1 MLLSQALDTVH
12 KFTPQEFAALSDLL
26 SPELIDECLADTGV
40 VTLRKR
46 RLSMEMM
53 VWAVTGMALFR
64 SHSMNQLVSH
74 LDILL
79 PGKRPFVAPS
89 AVVQARQRLGE
100 DVIRLMFEK
109 TQRLWFE
116 KTPVSHW
123 NGLTLMAVDGT
134 VWRTPDTP
142 ENDAA
147 FGRTANIN
155 ARSEWPQVRMVC
167 QMEVTSHLLTGAAFA
182 SVSEGGE
189 TDLAAKLIAQTPD
202 HSLTLLD
209 KGFYALGLLHAWQT
223 AGSERHWLIP
233 LRKGAQYRVT
243 RKLGS
248 GQELVEL
255 RLSPQARK
263 KWPEAPETLTARL
276 VSKEVRG
283 KTVQILTSMCEP
295 LRYPKADIVDLYGHR
310 WEIEHGFREMKQ
322 HLLNNELTLRSKKPE
337 LVRQELWGVVLA
349 YNLLRFMMA
358 QMAYSLKGVEPY
370 QMSFKQSALYLRSQ
384 LSILPGVAPG
394 RLPRIME
401 EILNMASGL
410 VLPGRRERHY
420 PRAVKKRPQRYA
432 LRPPSKLN

>member
-182 SVSEGGE
+182 SVSECGE

-223 AGSERHWLIP
+223 AGTERHWLIP

-243 RKLGS
+243 RKQGT

-283 KTVQILTSMCEP
+283 KTVQILTSMCDP

-394 RLPRIME
+394 KLPRIME
-401 EILNMASGL
+401 EILDMASGL

>member
-1 MLLSQALDTVH
+1 MFLNQALDIVH
-12 KFTPQEFAALSDLL
+12 KFTPQEFTALSDLL

-53 VWAVTGMALFR
+53 VWPVTGMALFR
-64 SHSMNQLVSH
+64 SHSMTQLVSH

-100 DVIRLMFEK
+100 DVIRLMSEK

-116 KTPVSHW
+116 KTPLSHW

-134 VWRTPDTP
+134 IWRTPDTP

-147 FGRTANIN
+147 FGRTANLTK
-155 ARSEWPQVRMVC
+155 RSEWPQVRMVC
-167 QMEVTSHLLTGAAFA
+167 QMEVTSHLLSAVAFA
-182 SVSEGGE
+182 SVSESGE
-189 TDLAAKLIAQTPD
+189 ADLAAQLVAKTPD
-202 HSLTLLD
+202 HSLTLFD
-209 KGFYALGLLHAWQT
+209 KGFYALGLLHYWQST
-223 AGSERHWLIP
+223 GSERHWMLP
-233 LRKGAQYRVT
+233 LRKGTQYQVV
-243 RKLGS
+243 RKMGA

-255 RLSPQARK
+255 RLSPQAKK
-263 KWPEAPETLTARL
+263 KWVGAPETLMARL
-276 VSKEVRG
+276 ISKEVKG
-283 KTVQILTSMCEP
+283 KTVQILTSMCDP
-295 LRYPKADIVDLYGHR
+295 LRYPKADIVELYSHR

-322 HLLNNELTLRSKKPE
+322 HLLNNELTLRSKKPA
-337 LVRQELWGVVLA
+337 LIRQELWGVVLA

-358 QMAYSLKGVEPY
+358 QMAYSLKGIEPY

-394 RLPRIME
+394 KLPRIMG
-401 EILNMASGL
+401 EILDMASSFI
-410 VLPGRRERHY
+410 LPDRRERHY
-420 PRAVKKRPQRYA
+420 PRAVKKRPQRYP
-432 LRPPSKLN
+432 LRPHSKA

>member
-26 SPELIDECLADTGV
+26 SPELIDQCLADTGV

-100 DVIRLMFEK
+100 DVVRLMFEK
-109 TQRLWFE
+109 TQQLWFG
-116 KTPVSHW
+116 KLPLSHW

-134 VWRTPDTP
+134 LWRMPDTP
-142 ENDAA
+142 ENDSA
-147 FGRTANIN
+147 FGRTANAN
-155 ARSEWPQVRMVC
+155 TCSEWPQVRMVC
-167 QMEVTSHLLTGAAFA
+167 QMEVTSHLLSAVAFA
-182 SVSEGGE
+182 SVSDSGE
-189 TDLAAKLIAQTPD
+189 TDLAAQLVAKTPD
-202 HSLTLLD
+202 HSLTIMD
-209 KGFYALGLLHAWQT
+209 KGFYALGLLHLWQST
-223 AGSERHWLIP
+223 GTERHWMLP
-233 LRKGAQYRVT
+233 LRKGAQYHVV
-243 RKLGS
+243 RKLGA
-248 GQELVEL
+248 GQDLVEL
-255 RLSPQARK
+255 KLSPQAKK
-263 KWPEAPETLTARL
+263 KWHDAPDTLTARL
-276 VSKEVRG
+276 ISKEVNG
-283 KTVQILTSMCEP
+283 KTVQILTSMCDP
-295 LRYPKADIVDLYGHR
+295 LRYPKADIVDLYSQR

-370 QMSFKQSALYLRSQ
+370 QMGFKQSALYLRSQ
-384 LSILPGVAPG
+384 LSILPGVSPG
-394 RLPRIME
+394 RLPRIIE
-401 EILNMASGL
+401 GIVGMAAGF
-410 VLPGRRERHY
+410 VLPGRRQRHY

-432 LRPPSKLN
+432 LRPPSKA